1 MTEHLRLQWRTSSS
15 GIRGYLEQVSS
26 MMDATYGQSQRKG
39 WKFTSVEALVLHY
52 GRSYTPGPLAE
63 ELCMGEMKMC
73 YMNAMN
79 AAMGRSDLTY
89 VEGYAD
95 PGFFPTGHGW
105 VTADG
110 RTAMD
115 PTWDDAKGYF
125 GVPLKS
131 SFWQAHVARTGYW
144 GVFFPEMGDEHHAA
158 LLKDG
163 LPSGALA

>member
-1 MTEHLRLQWRTSSS
+1 MSESLRLQWRTSSG
-15 GIRGYLEQVSS
+15 GIRGYLEAVANQWE
-26 MMDATYGQSQRKG
+26 MTYGKQRKD
-39 WKFTSVEALVLHY
+39 WKFTSIEALILHY
-52 GRSYTPGPLAE
+52 GREYTLGPLADD
-63 ELCMGEMKMC
+63 LCMGEMKMC
-73 YMNAMN
+73 YQNGMQ

-115 PTWDDAKGYF
+115 PTWEKASGYF
-125 GVPLKS
+125 GVPLNR

-144 GVFFPEMGDEHHAA
+144 GVFFPEMGHDAFID
-158 LLKDG
+158 LLKNG
-163 LPSGALA
+163 LPAGAVA